1 MRWLPPLHSL
11 RAFEAAARHLHFG
24 RAAEE
29 LHLDPTAISHQIRK
43 LEELL
48 GAQLFHRRPRPLR
61 LTEAGAKLYPEICG
75 AMDRM
80 AAAVASAGREDPG
93 PLVVS
98 MTMGFAAEWFTP
110 RLARLKA
117 RTGLDIIVHADNRSV
132 DLSREN
138 IDLAIRSREQAGAE
152 GVWAHLFDDRLIA
165 VAAPELLERSGR
177 PANPKDILGLPLIQY
192 RWRSPDRASLN
203 WKRWFES
210 AGIEPGNLIIEA
222 SFTEESHAIQAAVSG
237 LGVALLSESLIAARI
252 DRGELAKLGEHHLT
266 MPAFWAVYRQGHRR
280 GADLDRLIEHLSD

>member
-1 MRWLPPLHSL
+1 MRRLPPLHSL

-80 AAAVASAGREDPG
+80 AAAVASARRDDPG
-93 PLVVS
+93 PVIVS

-152 GVWAHLFDDRLIA
+152 GVWKHLFDDRLIA
-165 VAAPELLERSGR
+165 VAAPELFERSGR
-177 PANPKDILGLPLIQY
+177 PANPKDVLGLPLIQY
-192 RWRSPDRASLN
+192 RWRSPDRAALN

-210 AGIEPGNLIIEA
+210 AGIEPRNLIIEA

-237 LGVALLSESLIAARI
+237 LGVALLSESLIADRI
-252 DRGELAKLGEHHLT
+252 GRGELAKLGEHHLT
-266 MPAFWAVYRQGHRR
+266 MPAFWAVYRQGHQCR
-280 GADLDRLIEHLSD
+280 ADLDRLIEHLSD